1 MERYEE
7 IPHTADLAAR
17 IFGKNTPE
25 LFENAA
31 FAMFDMMA
39 NIKDKA
45 SSVKRQAPSGKRQM
59 VNVKAADT
67 EGLLIAWL
75 NELLYLSY
83 EKKVFFRD
91 FKIISLK
98 DNELTGEASTLAF
111 PEREERKAEIKAATY
126 HDVRIE
132 KRGGGYE
139 VTVVFDV

>member
-1 MERYEE
+1 MKMERYEE

-17 IFGKNTPE
+17 IFGKNIPE

-39 NIKDKA
+39 DIKG
-45 SSVKRQAPSGKRQM
+45 QAPSGKCQ
-59 VNVKAADT
+59 VVKVKATDT

-83 EKKVFFRD
+83 EKKIFFRD
-91 FKIISLK
+91 FKITSLK
-98 DNELTGEASTLAF
+98 NNELMGEASALVF
-111 PEREERKAEIKAATY
+111 SGREDRKAEIKAATY
-126 HDVRIE
+126 HDVKIE
-132 KRGGGYE
+132 KAGGRYE